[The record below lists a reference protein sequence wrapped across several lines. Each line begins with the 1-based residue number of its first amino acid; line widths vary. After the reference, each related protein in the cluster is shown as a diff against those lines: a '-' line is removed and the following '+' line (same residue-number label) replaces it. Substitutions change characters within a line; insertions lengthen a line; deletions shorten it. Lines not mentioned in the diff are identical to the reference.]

1 MKFWDSSA
9 VIPLLVTESMSA
21 SIQRLFEDDPV
32 IVACWATEIEC
43 TSAIA
48 RRQRT
53 GHIREEV
60 VAEGF
65 NRLNALREGW
75 HEVEPGE
82 EIRESAKRLLRVHDL
97 RTADA
102 LQLAAAFYVAEAR
115 RRLWNLCAW
124 TNVSSMLP
132 AARVSPSRS
141 SPGEIRRNCSLSL
154 ISHSRYPSNAEER
167 HE

>member
-115 RRLWNLCAW
+115 PSTLEFVCLDERLLH
-124 TNVSSMLP
+124 
-132 AARVSPSRS
+132 AARREGFSIPK
-141 SPGEIRRNCSLSL
+141 LSGG
-154 ISHSRYPSNAEER
+154 N
-167 HE
+167 